1 MMNLLKI
8 LNILTNDTGKKLML
22 KKGVFMENEVEIFDK
37 INRIIDSCCQINH
50 FKVAWKFIQLFE
62 PKISNSNN
70 GLTMILKE
78 NYTKK
83 VLSINLNFIDKRNLL
98 NG

>member
-1 MMNLLKI
+1 MMMMNDEI
-8 LNILTNDTGKKLML
+8 
-22 KKGVFMENEVEIFDK
+22 EVFDK
-37 INRIIDSCCQINH
+37 INRIIDSCYQINH
-50 FKVAWKFIQLFE
+50 FKIACKFIQLFE
-62 PKISNSNN
+62 LKVSNNNN